1 LVTRSAA
8 IHVVNKNGDAEA
20 VTNAKIENN
29 AVLNNAYGCG
39 ITDMGG
45 QAT

>member
-8 IHVVNKNGDAEA
+8 IHVVNYSGDAEA
-20 VTNAKIENN
+20 AANTKIENN

-39 ITDMGG
+39 IVDMGG